1 MSIFGLKRSRGSS
14 ETGGKAGTSCLLID
28 YENLAISLREKCP
41 DCNLDLA
48 AVLDE
53 AKKHSPDG
61 RIDAMYAYA
70 DWRHFAQHANALV
83 RLGIKTVQAPSFR
96 YQGKNATDI
105 QMAVEATDLL
115 HLHPELQVF
124 VLATGD
130 SDFTPLVQ
138 LLRSRGKRVIGIG
151 VGGSV
156 SKHLTTVCD
165 EFIHYEELAGVEQPQ
180 PAKKASTPMYRERVL
195 ATDPDPKKVSEAVQP
210 YKASQS
216 STRLNATPANSAP
229 SREKVRVNGNGNGN
243 GNGKPNGNGA
253 PTYAKPAADLS
264 GLEASREAIGLD
276 PNHLLTSSRLKQ
288 LLPMAAE
295 AWHEAKPEYAPQMKH
310 ALMRRFPG
318 QMNQFE
324 AQVTASLLEKTN
336 GLGQQGWLV
345 VGGSDGDLLFDL
357 LLHASQRALSKQ
369 GSNEADDPERIGQV
383 LLHDSIE
390 RPELR
395 MRIVRGKS
403 AVQRYYQL
411 N

>member
-1 MSIFGLKRSRGSS
+1 MSIFGLKRTRGNT
-14 ETGGKAGTSCLLID
+14 ETVEKAGTSCLLID
-28 YENLAISLREKCP
+28 YENLAISLRENCP
-41 DCNLDLA
+41 DCTLDLG

-151 VGGSV
+151 VSGSV

-165 EFIHYEELAGVEQPQ
+165 EFIHYEELTNVEAAN

-195 ATDPDPKKVSEAVQP
+195 ATDPDLKKVSESTQP
-210 YKASQS
+210 YRTNQQ
-216 STRLNATPANSAP
+216 STRLNASPVKAAP
-229 SREKVRVNGNGNGN
+229 SREKPRVNGI
-243 GNGKPNGNGA
+243 GNGKPNGNSAGSY
-253 PTYAKPAADLS
+253 TKPAADLS

-310 ALMRRFPG
+310 VLMRRFPD

-324 AQVTASLLEKTN
+324 AQVMASLLEKTN

-369 GSNEADDPERIGQV
+369 GSNNADDPERLGQV

-403 AVQRYYQL
+403 AVQRFYQL